1 MLWEFVISW
10 DNLKNVVISTQRD
23 NIKKIDISK
32 SPEKSGLS
40 LCQKLKNKHFFE

>member
-1 MLWEFVISW
+1 MGFSRYQ
-10 DNLKNVVISTQRD
+10 NVNFGSQRD